1 MHLMTILN
9 VRQMPLGKRIG
20 LVGCLILITVT
31 SSLFYFISK
40 GFSKDIAFADLERT
54 GNTYQR
60 PLEQLLDSL
69 ASHELAARRS
79 LAGDSSATAALTEA
93 SSRTDAAI
101 EELRK
106 VDAQIG
112 AKLQF
117 TPEGLAKR
125 KREHC
130 QWKNVRSE
138 WESLRDSQK
147 TLSIET
153 SDKQHDHLRSDIRTM
168 IAHAGD
174 TSNLILDSDLDSYYL
189 MDVTLVTLPQTQ
201 DRLADIE
208 RASQDIYTAG
218 KLPDAGRIQLAVN
231 AALLKE
237 SDLDRAMGDFQT
249 SLNEDQNFYG
259 VSPTLQ
265 QRIPPASATY
275 AQANNQLLGMMQ
287 HFVDAPSFEA
297 RGPNVTEAAET
308 ARKASFDLWWTSA
321 QELDTLLE
329 TRIEHLKSLRLWAL
343 IWTALALFL
352 SFGFAAHILRLTIR
366 ALNRASVDLHM
377 NSVEIATATQEIA
390 SSAQSLASGASD
402 QAASIEEISASSEE
416 IRSIATRNSDNASN
430 AVQFVA
436 SSAHRFA
443 DANRSLE
450 QMVATMG
457 EIRTESSKISG
468 VIKVI
473 DEIAFQTNL
482 LALNAAVEA
491 ARAGEAGMGFAVV
504 ADEVRNLAQRCAT
517 AAKETAFLIEGSIAR
532 ANKGTQKVSE
542 VASAIRIITEDVSKI
557 TDIVKQVNQA
567 SQEQT
572 RGVEQVSKAL
582 SHLEAVT
589 QRNAASAE
597 ESASCAEELNSQ
609 STMLKSVI
617 REISLLVGGNAHEL
631 RADSESAEPTGRL
644 HTSSTRAA

>member
-1 MHLMTILN
+1 MTVLN
-9 VRQMPLGKRIG
+9 IRQMPLGKRIG
-20 LVGCLILITVT
+20 LVGCLILFTVT
-31 SSLFYFISK
+31 ISLFYFISK

-54 GNTYQR
+54 GNAYQR

-69 ASHELAARRS
+69 AAHELVARQS
-79 LAGDSSATAALTEA
+79 LSGRTNASAELTDA
-93 SSRTDAAI
+93 SSRTDAAM

-112 AKLQF
+112 TRLQF

-130 QWKNVRSE
+130 QWKNVHSE
-138 WESLRDSQK
+138 WERLRDSQQ
-147 TLSIET
+147 TLSIEA
-153 SDKQHDHLRSDIRTM
+153 SDNLHEHLRSDVRTM

-189 MDVTLVTLPQTQ
+189 MDATLVTLPQTQ

-218 KLPDAGRIQLAVN
+218 KLPDAGRIQLAVS

-237 SDLDRAMGDFQT
+237 GDLDRAMSDFQT

-265 QRIPPASATY
+265 QRVPPASASY
-275 AQANNQLLGMMQ
+275 SKANNDLLGTM
-287 HFVDAPSFEA
+287 HSFVEA
-297 RGPNVTEAAET
+297 TGLPTTGQNMTEAAEA
-308 ARKASFDLWWTSA
+308 ARKASFDLWWISA
-321 QELDTLLE
+321 RELDTLLE
-329 TRIEHLKSLRLWAL
+329 TRIQHLQSQRLWAL
-343 IWTALALFL
+343 IWTALALIL

-366 ALNRASVDLHM
+366 SLNRASENLHL
-377 NSVEIATATQEIA
+377 NSVEIATATHEIA

-402 QAASIEEISASSEE
+402 QAASIEEISASGEE
-416 IRSIATRNSDNASN
+416 IRSMASRNSENASN
-430 AVQFVA
+430 AVQFVT

-450 QMVATMG
+450 QMVATIG
-457 EIRTESSKISG
+457 EISTESSKISS

-504 ADEVRNLAQRCAT
+504 ADEVRSLAQRCAT
-517 AAKETAFLIEGSIAR
+517 AAKETTTLIEGSIDR
-532 ANKGTQKVSE
+532 AKKGTQKVSE
-542 VASAIRIITEDVSKI
+542 VAAAIRIITEDVSKI
-557 TDIVKQVNQA
+557 KAIVEQVNQA

-609 STMLKSVI
+609 SMMLESVI
-617 REISLLVGGNAHEL
+617 REISQLVGGVSQ
-631 RADSESAEPTGRL
+631 RFPVDSQGGMPTASL
-644 HTSSTRAA
+644 HI